1 MSYKGN
7 NILGDKKYKKKY
19 KRIKGID
26 PDLEDNIVN
35 LNRQFLH
42 AKIIGFEHPSTG
54 KNLKYSSKLP
64 TDLENILKKLRNS
77 SK

>member
-1 MSYKGN
+1 MTK
-7 NILGDKKYKKKY
+7 NIKKKY